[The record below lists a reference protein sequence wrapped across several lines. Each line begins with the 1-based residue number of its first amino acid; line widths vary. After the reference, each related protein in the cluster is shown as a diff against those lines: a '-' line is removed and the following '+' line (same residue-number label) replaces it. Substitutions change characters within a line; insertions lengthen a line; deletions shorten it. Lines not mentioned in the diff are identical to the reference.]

1 MATLCHVL
9 PCFGL
14 MAQTRCHN
22 TERHNKK
29 HPTSRETQGAV
40 LGKITM
46 VCAFAVV
53 RLASVGHSNAMLV
66 VSLESICAHA
76 AEGCPIVVHTAAI
89 NLSLLC

>member
-1 MATLCHVL
+1 
-9 PCFGL
+9 
-14 MAQTRCHN
+14 
-22 TERHNKK
+22 
-29 HPTSRETQGAV
+29 
-40 LGKITM
+40 M